1 MKILRSIIISI
12 AIIVL
17 LAGCSGTDRVAA
29 DEIPEE
35 QEEQLQEEEPSDDEA
50 EETELP
56 EVKEEI
62 DLEAVKPNEAGEIM
76 VLMYHHIKEP
86 EAEWSRTPEN
96 FRKDLERL
104 YEEGF
109 RPISLRDYVAGNITT
124 EAGFTPVVL
133 TFDDGNQNNFNM
145 LQNEAG
151 EWVIDPDSAVAILV
165 DFHEQHPDFPLKAT
179 FYING
184 GNPFGQKDLVE
195 YKLNYI
201 VEKGMEI
208 GNHTNTHVDF
218 TNAGVDKIQEEMSKL
233 IQLVNRNVKDYEVNT
248 LALPFGSKP
257 KNQDLRAY
265 LVEGS
270 YEEVSYKNIAILE
283 VGWDPYRSPFHK
295 EFDFTRIRRVR
306 ASETKVDGVGMY
318 DWIRAFEEGRRIRYI
333 SDGDVDIVTV
343 PEKYQQQ
350 VEVPEGKS
358 IRVY

>member
-1 MKILRSIIISI
+1 MRSWKGILI
-12 AIIVL
+12 AIAIL
-17 LAGCSGTDRVAA
+17 LLLSGCSDTNRVAA
-29 DEIPEE
+29 GEFPEE
-35 QEEQLQEEEPSDDEA
+35 REEQKQEESNEEAVVEEPEM
-50 EETELP
+50 P
-56 EVKEEI
+56 EVKEEL

-96 FRKDLERL
+96 FRRDLQRL

-145 LQNEAG
+145 LQNQAG
-151 EWVIDPDSAVAILV
+151 EWVIDPDSAVGILV

-184 GNPFGQKDLVE
+184 GTPFGQKDLVE

-218 TNAGVDKIQEEMSKL
+218 TNADPERIQSEMVKL
-233 IQLVNRNVKDYEVNT
+233 IQLVNKNVKEYEVNT

-257 KNQDLRAY
+257 KNQDLRKY

-283 VGWDPYRSPFHK
+283 VGWDPYRSPYHK
-295 EFDFTRIRRVR
+295 DFDFTRIRRVR

-318 DWIRAFEEGRRIRYI
+318 DWLRAFEEGRRIRYI
-333 SDGDVDIVTV
+333 SDGDSDIITV
-343 PEKYQQQ
+343 PEGYGEN
-350 VEVPEGKS
+350 VLVPEGKS